1 MDATLI
7 IKVILQLNANKV
19 KHWEYTLQVME
30 ITEPEN
36 TEAIT
41 HIKGIIS
48 AYSNTAE
55 MIDRVSQ

>member
-41 HIKGIIS
+41 RIKGIIS

>member
-1 MDATLI
+1 MDANLI
-7 IKVILQLNANKV
+7 IKVIAQLNANKV